1 MEKTKLGIFA
11 ENLDG
16 GGVEKIL
23 QTILCHFNYDRYEV
37 TLFTV
42 RHETLPSALTGLPIK
57 TGYVFDTYEGD
68 APHKLITNAL
78 NKIKLLVYYHCSPS
92 LFYKLFVR
100 KKFDVAIAFIE
111 GYATRIVSG
120 ASDTVKRIA
129 WLHTELIT
137 NHWTDVAFRS
147 REEEHRCYKRFCKVI
162 CVSNEVKRQV
172 DELYDLS
179 SRTMVIYNPVD
190 TKRIIKL
197 SQEMIQDKPGLKGGN
212 KLIVSLGRLEK
223 EKGYDRLI
231 RIANRL
237 QKEGFRFDLWI
248 LGKGSLHDA
257 LASMATEAGPVR
269 LIGYKVNPYP
279 YIKMC
284 DFYVCS
290 SLAEGYNTAVTEA
303 LVLGKPVVSTDCS
316 GARELLGDS
325 EYGIVTL
332 NDEYSLYEGIKKM
345 LSTEVL
351 SHYGTMAVARGNSF
365 SLEGSLNSIYN
376 LIDG

>member
-1 MEKTKLGIFA
+1 MKTRLGIFA
-11 ENLDG
+11 ERLDG
-16 GGVEKIL
+16 GGVERIL
-23 QTILCHFNYDRYEV
+23 QTVLCHFNYGRYEV

-42 RHETLPSALTGLPIK
+42 RHETLPAVLSDLPIK
-57 TGYVFDTYEGD
+57 TAYAFDFCRGSALQRFKT
-68 APHKLITNAL
+68 KVL

-365 SLEGSLNSIYN
+365 SLEGNLNSIYN

>member
-1 MEKTKLGIFA
+1 MRKTRLGIFA
-11 ENLDG
+11 ESLDG

-42 RHETLPSALTGLPIK
+42 RHETLPSALIGLPVK
-57 TGYVFDTYEGD
+57 TGYAFDTREGGVLQRL
-68 APHKLITNAL
+68 KTKVC
-78 NKIKLLVYYHCSPS
+78 NKIKLLVYYHCSPG

-100 KKFDVAIAFIE
+100 NKFDVAIAFIE

-120 ASDTVKRIA
+120 APDTVKRIA
-129 WLHTELIT
+129 WLHTELAT
-137 NHWTDVAFRS
+137 NHWTGIAFRS
-147 REEEHRCYKRFCKVI
+147 RDEERRCYNRFDKVV
-162 CVSNEVKRQV
+162 CVSKEVKRQV

-179 SRTMVIYNPVD
+179 SRTKVIYNPID
-190 TKRIIKL
+190 KERIIRL
-197 SQEMIQDKPGLKGGN
+197 SQELIQDNPGLTEGK
-212 KLIVSLGRLEK
+212 KLIVSIGRLEK

-231 RIANRL
+231 KVAERL

-248 LGKGSLHDA
+248 MGKGSLYDT
-257 LASMATEAGPVR
+257 LASMAATTDSVR
-269 LIGYKVNPYP
+269 LIGYKANPYP

-316 GARELLGDS
+316 GAKELLGDS

-332 NDEYSLYEGIKKM
+332 NDEAALYEGIKEM
-345 LSTEVL
+345 LSPDVL
-351 SHYGTMAVARGNSF
+351 SHYGKMAAVRGRTF
-365 SLEGSLNSIYN
+365 SIEGSLNSIYN

>member
-1 MEKTKLGIFA
+1 MGKTRLGIFA

-16 GGVEKIL
+16 GGVEMIL
-23 QTILCHFNYDRYEV
+23 QTILHHFNYDKYEV

-42 RHETLPSALTGLPIK
+42 RHVTFPAALTGLPIK
-57 TGYVFDTYEGD
+57 TAYAFDTYKGG
-68 APHKLITNAL
+68 ALHRLKTKVL
-78 NKIKLLVYYHCSPS
+78 NKIKILVYYHCSPG

-120 ASDTVKRIA
+120 APDTVKRIA
-129 WLHTELIT
+129 WLHTELAT
-137 NHWTDVAFRS
+137 NHWTGIAFRS
-147 REEEHRCYKRFCKVI
+147 RNEERRCYNRFCKVI
-162 CVSNEVKRQV
+162 CVSKEVKRQV

-179 SRTMVIYNPVD
+179 SRTKVIYNPVD
-190 TKRIIKL
+190 KERIIRL
-197 SQEMIQDKPGLKGGN
+197 SQELIQDKPDLAEGK
-212 KLIVSLGRLEK
+212 KLIVSIGRLEK

-231 RIANRL
+231 KVAERL

-248 LGKGSLHDA
+248 MGKGSLYDT
-257 LASMATEAGPVR
+257 LASMAATTDSVR
-269 LIGYKVNPYP
+269 LIGYKANPYP
-279 YIKMC
+279 YIKIC

-332 NDEYSLYEGIKKM
+332 NDEAALYEGIKEM
-345 LSTEVL
+345 LSPDVL
-351 SHYGTMAVARGNSF
+351 SHYGKMAAVRGRTF
-365 SLEGSLNSIYN
+365 SIEGSLNSIYN